1 MRTSF
6 DVNFS
11 KWPEIWQAAYKILHE
26 TGSMTHEQLRN
37 WIDPID
43 SIRIDSEGETLLAR
57 LECPNDWSTNW
68 IKDRFRSSMESALQ
82 TVTGRPCRIE
92 LFTRVRTP
100 EETPVGAILAQ
111 EALAPPFQNTSPP
124 SRATVL
130 QTGVRSAQRAIDA
143 RYTFDNFVI
152 GASNQF
158 AYASAY
164 AVANRPG
171 AQYNPLFL
179 YSQPG
184 LGKTHLLHAIANQVM
199 TQNPTARVC
208 YISAESFMNELIESI
223 QHQKMPSFRAKY
235 RDGYDVLLMDD
246 VQFIAGKTST
256 EEEFFHT
263 FNALHSSKKQIVI
276 SSDRPP
282 KDIEKL
288 EERIRT
294 RFEWG
299 LVSDIQ
305 PPEIETRIAILKAK
319 AERDD
324 VYLPDDVATF
334 LATHVKNNV
343 RALEGVLVK
352 LKAQSSLTGA
362 EISLEMAKSE
372 LKSSIPEENSQITV
386 ETIQATVAKYFQIKI
401 QDLKSTSK
409 KRTFS
414 LPRQIAFYLVRKY
427 TGLGFKEIG
436 QYFGGKDH
444 STVVYGCDQIEQ
456 AVESNPETRNT
467 VESIQNLL

>member
-26 TGSMTHEQLRN
+26 TGSMTHEQLKN

-43 SIRIDSEGETLLAR
+43 SVLIENDGETLLAR

-68 IKDRFRSSMESALQ
+68 IKDRFRPSMESALQ
-82 TVTGRPCRIE
+82 TVTGRPCKIE
-92 LFTRVRTP
+92 LFTRVRAA
-100 EETPVGAILAQ
+100 EEIPAGAVLAQ
-111 EALAPPFQNTSPP
+111 ESVSPP
-124 SRATVL
+124 PASESLARATVL
-130 QTGVRSAQRAIDA
+130 QAGQRSSQRAIDA

-158 AYASAY
+158 AYASAF

-184 LGKTHLLHAIANQVM
+184 LGKTHLLHAIANQVIAH
-199 TQNPTARVC
+199 NPAMRVC

-223 QHQKMPSFRAKY
+223 QHQKMPGFRAKY
-235 RDGYDVLLMDD
+235 RDGFDVLLIDD

-263 FNALHSSKKQIVI
+263 FNALHAAKKQIVV

-352 LKAQSSLTGA
+352 LKAQASLTGA

-386 ETIQATVAKYFQIKI
+386 ETIQSTVAKYFQIKV

-436 QYFGGKDH
+436 LYFGGKDH
-444 STVVYGCDQIEQ
+444 STVVYGCDQIER
-456 AVESNPETRNT
+456 AIESDPEVRNT
-467 VESIQNLL
+467 VEAIQNLL

>member
-1 MRTSF
+1 
-6 DVNFS
+6 
-11 KWPEIWQAAYKILHE
+11 
-26 TGSMTHEQLRN
+26 
-37 WIDPID
+37 
-43 SIRIDSEGETLLAR
+43 
-57 LECPNDWSTNW
+57 
-68 IKDRFRSSMESALQ
+68 
-82 TVTGRPCRIE
+82 
-92 LFTRVRTP
+92 
-100 EETPVGAILAQ
+100 
-111 EALAPPFQNTSPP
+111 
-124 SRATVL
+124 
-130 QTGVRSAQRAIDA
+130 
-143 RYTFDNFVI
+143 
-152 GASNQF
+152 
-158 AYASAY
+158 
-164 AVANRPG
+164 
-171 AQYNPLFL
+171 
-179 YSQPG
+179 
-184 LGKTHLLHAIANQVM
+184 LHAIANQVIAH
-199 TQNPTARVC
+199 NPTMRVC

-223 QHQKMPSFRAKY
+223 QHQKMPGFRAKY
-235 RDGYDVLLMDD
+235 RDGYDVLLIDD

-263 FNALHSSKKQIVI
+263 FNALHAAKKQIVI

-352 LKAQSSLTGA
+352 LKAQASLTGA

-386 ETIQATVAKYFQIKI
+386 ETIQSTVAKYFQIKV

-409 KRTFS
+409 KRTSS

-436 QYFGGKDH
+436 LYFGGKDH
-444 STVVYGCDQIEQ
+444 STVVYGCDQIER
-456 AVESNPETRNT
+456 AIESDPEIRNT

>member
-26 TGSMTHEQLRN
+26 TGSMTHEQLKN

-43 SIRIDSEGETLLAR
+43 SILIENEGEILLAR

-68 IKDRFRSSMESALQ
+68 IKDRFRPSMESALQ
-82 TVTGRPCRIE
+82 TVTGRPCKIE
-92 LFTRVRTP
+92 LFTRVRTA
-100 EETPVGAILAQ
+100 EEIPAGAVLAQ
-111 EALAPPFQNTSPP
+111 EALSPP
-124 SRATVL
+124 PMSENAGRATVL
-130 QTGVRSAQRAIDA
+130 QAGQRSSQRAIDA

-184 LGKTHLLHAIANQVM
+184 LGKTHLLHAIANQVIAH
-199 TQNPTARVC
+199 NPTMRVY

-223 QHQKMPSFRAKY
+223 QHQKMPGFRAKY
-235 RDGYDVLLMDD
+235 RDGYDVLLIDD

-263 FNALHSSKKQIVI
+263 FNALHAAKKQIVI

-352 LKAQSSLTGA
+352 LKAQASLTGA

-386 ETIQATVAKYFQIKI
+386 ETIQSTVAKYFQIKV

-409 KRTFS
+409 KRTSS

-436 QYFGGKDH
+436 LYFGGKDH
-444 STVVYGCDQIEQ
+444 STVVYGCDQIER
-456 AVESNPETRNT
+456 AIESDPEIRNT